1 MDSIRIV
8 VVGAG
13 AIGGVTAALMKQGG
27 SDVTLVCKHQ
37 EIADIASGRGLHI
50 TGVKGEHT
58 VHLNAVADI
67 AELDGTYD
75 VALIATKAYDMPA
88 CARARWPR
96 HRPPTPRILSPSWS
110 RSWLRGGMCFTL
122 AFPPR

>member
-8 VVGAG
+8 VIGAG

-50 TGVKGEHT
+50 TGVRGEHM
-58 VHLNAVADI
+58 VHLDAVADI

-88 CARARWPR
+88 CARGAVALSERQFAGSEPAER
-96 HRPPTPRILSPSWS
+96 HLHRRAG
-110 RSWLRGGMCFTL
+110 LR
-122 AFPPR
+122 

>member
-88 CARARWPR
+88 CARALMPYLKDDAW
-96 HRPPTPRILSPSWS
+96 
-110 RSWLRGGMCFTL
+110 F
-122 AFPPR
+122 